1 MSDGQKDLGGYCN
14 ADQVSDLIS
23 SCKDNHFIGVFNV
36 QDTGGGN
43 DANVLLHAAD
53 YWVGIKNA
61 VIGQEKYCIVNIGN
75 EWMGSPGRDCNGE
88 WGDYQENLWSDTYI
102 EAVRRIRSAGIK
114 NTLMIDCNGYGQYAD
129 IIWKEGQRIL
139 DEDKKYFKDGK
150 PNIIFSIHF
159 YEKACYWDYEKEWVL
174 VWHIPST
181 RRFPLVHQSALASM
195 LILARVKNGRWTGKP
210 FRTIPRL

>member
-1 MSDGQKDLGGYCN
+1 
-14 ADQVSDLIS
+14 
-23 SCKDNHFIGVFNV
+23 
-36 QDTGGGN
+36 
-43 DANVLLHAAD
+43 
-53 YWVGIKNA
+53 
-61 VIGQEKYCIVNIGN
+61 
-75 EWMGSPGRDCNGE
+75 MGRLSG
-88 WGDYQENLWSDTYI
+88 NLWSDTYI

-159 YEKACYWDYEKEWVL
+159 YEKACYWDYEKGVGSRVAHSIDKAL
-174 VWHIPST
+174 SIGA
-181 RRFPLVHQSALASM
+181 QSALASM